1 MRGKMSN
8 PDLSYRRT
16 APWIAFGLLTII
28 VMFGGL
34 ISWAVFSS
42 ISGAVIAS
50 GVVTVETKVKTVQ
63 HLDGGIVREIL
74 VENGDEVKAGDL
86 LIRLDDTNIKA
97 NLAIING
104 HLNELRASM
113 ARLEAERDHLP
124 EIRFPEELLKSADDP
139 GIARILA
146 GQRSLFEARKASME
160 GQVHLLRQKIL
171 QLEDQIKGLEAQ
183 QISKKQQSVLIRQE
197 IETIRPLYKKG
208 HITRKRMLELER
220 MAVQLDG
227 EYGMHIGDIARVRS
241 AIGQAELEILQL
253 DKAFQEKIQTELRES
268 QAKLIELE
276 ERKYALDDKLRR
288 IDIRAPRAGYVH
300 NLAVHTIG
308 GVVSPAATILQIIP
322 EEDRLIIEAKV
333 KPSDIDQISIG
344 QKAIVHF
351 SAFSSRTTPEMNGK
365 VINVSADS
373 IVDKASGLSF
383 FTVIL
388 EVPDSETMKLGK
400 NKLLPGMPAEAF
412 IRTRNRTAISYLL
425 KPLMDNLNRAFREE

>member
-1 MRGKMSN
+1 MSN
-8 PDLSYRRT
+8 PDLPYRRT
-16 APWIAFGLLTII
+16 APWIAFGLLSI
-28 VMFGGL
+28 VVLFGGL
-34 ISWAVFSS
+34 VGWAVFSS

-74 VENGDEVKAGDL
+74 VENGDEVKSGDL

-97 NLAIING
+97 NLAIINS
-104 HLNELRASM
+104 HLAGLRASV
-113 ARLEAERDHLP
+113 ARLEAERDHLSQ
-124 EIRFPEELLKSADDP
+124 ISFPDEMLKNADNPD
-139 GIARILA
+139 IARVIA
-146 GQRSLFEARKASME
+146 GQKSLFEARKTSMN
-160 GQVHLLRQKIL
+160 GQVRLLRQKIL

-183 QISKKQQSVLIRQE
+183 QISKKQQGRLIRQE
-197 IETIRPLYKKG
+197 IESIRPLYQEG

-220 MAVQLDG
+220 TAVQLDG

-241 AIGQAELEILQL
+241 AIGQTELEILQL

-276 ERKYALDDKLRR
+276 ERKFALDDKLRR

-322 EEDRLIIEAKV
+322 EEDRLIIEARV
-333 KPSDIDQISIG
+333 KPTDIDQISIG

-351 SAFSSRTTPEMNGK
+351 SAFSSRSTPELNGK
-365 VINVSADS
+365 VIKVSADS
-373 IVDKASGLSF
+373 IVDKASGASF
-383 FTVIL
+383 FTIIL
-388 EVPDSETMKLGK
+388 EVPDSETVKLGE

-412 IRTRNRTAISYLL
+412 IRTRNRSAISYLL
-425 KPLMDNLNRAFREE
+425 KPLTDNLNRAFREE